1 MSNKKCMEMDGNK
14 YSLESFTGAIERTLF
29 VFLTPLAMGT
39 KKWSM
44 LDISAFD
51 FYVVI
56 ARIRHPEGNR
66 QGIKAS
72 KTLSLFYS
80 SSQQLTT
87 ATTQPKQPFLP
98 FKSSFPSQN
107 TFPIMSLFK
116 STKNQSAS
124 AAASPA
130 QTPRPSVD
138 AQRPAAQTTKK
149 MTTEQAL
156 DSILHKAVQTM
167 PSISTVM

>member
-1 MSNKKCMEMDGNK
+1 
-14 YSLESFTGAIERTLF
+14 
-29 VFLTPLAMGT
+29 
-39 KKWSM
+39 
-44 LDISAFD
+44 
-51 FYVVI
+51 
-56 ARIRHPEGNR
+56 
-66 QGIKAS
+66 
-72 KTLSLFYS
+72 
-80 SSQQLTT
+80 
-87 ATTQPKQPFLP
+87 
-98 FKSSFPSQN
+98 
-107 TFPIMSLFK
+107 MSLFK

-167 PSISTVM
+167 PSISTVISGGSDIEVALGVSENVVKGGDGSGIDSFLAIVLHSIQVSAGLIHLGLCF

>member
-1 MSNKKCMEMDGNK
+1 
-14 YSLESFTGAIERTLF
+14 
-29 VFLTPLAMGT
+29 
-39 KKWSM
+39 
-44 LDISAFD
+44 
-51 FYVVI
+51 
-56 ARIRHPEGNR
+56 
-66 QGIKAS
+66 
-72 KTLSLFYS
+72 
-80 SSQQLTT
+80 
-87 ATTQPKQPFLP
+87 
-98 FKSSFPSQN
+98 
-107 TFPIMSLFK
+107 MSLFK

-167 PSISTVM
+167 PSISTVIDGLDSKLVKDCM